1 MSGNIVNTTDANFEA
16 DVLQSDT
23 PGTWLTSGQAGVRHV
38 KQLHLYLKYLQTNTK
53 AKLKS

>member
-16 DVLQSDT
+16 DVLQSDV
-23 PGTWLTSGQAGVRHV
+23 PVLVDFGQAGVHHV
-38 KQLHLYLKYLQTNTK
+38 KQLHLYLKCLLMNTK